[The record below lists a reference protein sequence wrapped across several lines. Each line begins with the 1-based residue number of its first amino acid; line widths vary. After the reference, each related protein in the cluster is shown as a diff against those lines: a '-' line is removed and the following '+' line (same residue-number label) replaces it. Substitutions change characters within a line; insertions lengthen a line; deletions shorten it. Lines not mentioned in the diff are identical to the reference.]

1 MGGKAVP
8 QCVNADTFGNA
19 GTPRCQANEPVEL
32 APAHVLSP
40 VAGEQPGL
48 AGRHPPLLAR
58 GAPPFTQYIE
68 QVGRENDV
76 PILLALALLDP
87 DDHSVA
93 VDVGELQRYDL
104 R

>member
-1 MGGKAVP
+1 M
-8 QCVNADTFGNA
+8 T
-19 GTPRCQANEPVEL
+19 RIANEPVEL
-32 APAHVLSP
+32 APTDVLSP

-68 QVGRENDV
+68 QVGRQNDV
-76 PILLALALLDP
+76 PIFLALALLDP
-87 DDHSVA
+87 DDHSLTI
-93 VDVGELQRYDL
+93 DISELQRYDL